1 MEKLHIGLAAEF
13 FVAGELARRGYNV
26 TITFGNTKSIDLLIE
41 KNGRQ
46 RMLQVKGI
54 KQRKNN
60 NFRIRVD
67 KLKKNA
73 WYILVNVNRVNYN
86 LNSEYSILSYTDV
99 LRSLRRPITKYD
111 NAISV
116 SILDNKQY
124 KNKWSRLY

>member
-1 MEKLHIGLAAEF
+1 MDKLHTGLAAEF

-73 WYILVNVNRVNYN
+73 WYILVNINRVNYN
-86 LNSEYSILSYTDV
+86 LNCEYSILSYTDV

-111 NAISV
+111 NAIRV
-116 SILDNKQY
+116 SILDNKRY